1 MCFPSAP
8 KMPDVNLPQT
18 PSARE
23 AGLVG
28 QQDELRR
35 RMAAGLGRAGTIMSS
50 PLGDPGA
57 GGSAKAPV
65 ATGAPTSANA
75 GTRIG

>member
-8 KMPDVNLPQT
+8 KVPTSIPSP

-23 AGLVG
+23 AGLVN

-57 GGSAKAPV
+57 GRASKAPV
-65 ATGAPTSANA
+65 ATGAPNSANA
-75 GTRIG
+75 GTRIT